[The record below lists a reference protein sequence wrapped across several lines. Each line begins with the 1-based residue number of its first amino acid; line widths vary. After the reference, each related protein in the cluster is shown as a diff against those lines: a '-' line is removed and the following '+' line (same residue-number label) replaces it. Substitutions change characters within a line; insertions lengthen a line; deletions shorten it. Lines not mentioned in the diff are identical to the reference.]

1 MPDAD
6 RSAGD
11 GAGTASGRDPRSA
24 PIEGL
29 EPSSVELVGVTKY
42 FGDVEAV
49 HDITLDARAGE
60 FLVLLGPSGCGKS
73 TVLRMVAG
81 LETPSAGTIRIGDRV
96 VNKVVTKDRDVAMVF
111 QSYALYPHLS
121 VRKNIEFPLRSRHVA
136 AHEMAGLV
144 DGVAESLQLSGL
156 LGRKPAE
163 LSGGQRQRVAQAR
176 ALVRRPKV
184 FLMDEPLSNL
194 DAQLRVEM
202 RAELVEL
209 HSRLGVTILYVTHD
223 QVEAMTMGKRI
234 AILKDGALQQLDEPA
249 VVHDAPANAFV
260 AGFIG
265 SPPMN
270 ILRGPVRPAAGGLAV
285 EVSGGSVPLA
295 PEDTAT
301 VRRQDLETLVIGI
314 RPEELRPDPEGCLRA
329 TVSLVES
336 VGRDQHIT
344 CRFPDGELVI
354 VDVGRS
360 GSGFETGD
368 PVRLVPTGAVHLFD
382 PGTGVRLPVGAA

>member
-6 RSAGD
+6 PSAGEGS
-11 GAGTASGRDPRSA
+11 GAAPGRDPRSA

-144 DGVAESLQLSGL
+144 EGVAESLS
-156 LGRKPAE
+156 
-163 LSGGQRQRVAQAR
+163 
-176 ALVRRPKV
+176 
-184 FLMDEPLSNL
+184 
-194 DAQLRVEM
+194 
-202 RAELVEL
+202 
-209 HSRLGVTILYVTHD
+209 
-223 QVEAMTMGKRI
+223 
-234 AILKDGALQQLDEPA
+234 
-249 VVHDAPANAFV
+249 
-260 AGFIG
+260 
-265 SPPMN
+265 
-270 ILRGPVRPAAGGLAV
+270 
-285 EVSGGSVPLA
+285 
-295 PEDTAT
+295 
-301 VRRQDLETLVIGI
+301 
-314 RPEELRPDPEGCLRA
+314 
-329 TVSLVES
+329 
-336 VGRDQHIT
+336 
-344 CRFPDGELVI
+344 
-354 VDVGRS
+354 
-360 GSGFETGD
+360 
-368 PVRLVPTGAVHLFD
+368 
-382 PGTGVRLPVGAA
+382 

>member
-81 LETPSAGTIRIGDRV
+81 LERRARHDPHRRPGGQQGGHQ
-96 VNKVVTKDRDVAMVF
+96 DRDVAMVF

-163 LSGGQRQRVAQAR
+163 LSGGQRQRVALAR
-176 ALVRRPKV
+176 ALVR
-184 FLMDEPLSNL
+184 
-194 DAQLRVEM
+194 
-202 RAELVEL
+202 
-209 HSRLGVTILYVTHD
+209 
-223 QVEAMTMGKRI
+223 
-234 AILKDGALQQLDEPA
+234 
-249 VVHDAPANAFV
+249 
-260 AGFIG
+260 
-265 SPPMN
+265 
-270 ILRGPVRPAAGGLAV
+270 
-285 EVSGGSVPLA
+285 
-295 PEDTAT
+295 
-301 VRRQDLETLVIGI
+301 
-314 RPEELRPDPEGCLRA
+314 DP
-329 TVSLVES
+329 
-336 VGRDQHIT
+336 
-344 CRFPDGELVI
+344 
-354 VDVGRS
+354 RS
-360 GSGFETGD
+360 S
-368 PVRLVPTGAVHLFD
+368 
-382 PGTGVRLPVGAA
+382 